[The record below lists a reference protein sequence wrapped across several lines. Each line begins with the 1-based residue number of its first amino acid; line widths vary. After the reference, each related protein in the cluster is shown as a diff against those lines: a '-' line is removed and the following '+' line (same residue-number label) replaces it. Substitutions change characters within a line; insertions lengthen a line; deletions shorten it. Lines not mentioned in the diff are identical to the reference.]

1 MWFVGFDLQF
11 LGVNYALKAQIMK
24 GKSPGR
30 FDQGVWGLDL
40 NWSGYVE
47 FNWQVLPQFGFIV
60 RGDMRDAMVT
70 LGTDRLYLT
79 KQRRVTAGFR
89 FVINPHTVVKLEYLH
104 NDEYG
109 GITEFDN
116 DVATSSLVLAF

>member
-1 MWFVGFDLQF
+1 M
-11 LGVNYALKAQIMK
+11 
-24 GKSPGR
+24 
-30 FDQGVWGLDL
+30 WGLDL
-40 NWSGYVE
+40 KWSGYVE
-47 FNWQVLPQFGFIV
+47 FNWHGAARSFGLLV
-60 RGDMRDAMVT
+60 RGDMRDAIVT

-89 FVINPHTVVKLEYLH
+89 VVINPHMVLKLEYLH

>member
-1 MWFVGFDLQF
+1 ME
-11 LGVNYALKAQIMK
+11 

-40 NWSGYVE
+40 KLVGLHRI
-47 FNWQVLPQFGFIV
+47 QLAGAAQFGFIV

-89 FVINPHTVVKLEYLH
+89 VVINPHTVVKLEYLH

-116 DVATSSLVLAF
+116 DVVTSSLVLAF

>member
-1 MWFVGFDLQF
+1 M
-11 LGVNYALKAQIMK
+11 
-24 GKSPGR
+24 
-30 FDQGVWGLDL
+30 WGLDL
-40 NWSGYVE
+40 KWSGYVE
-47 FNWQVLPQFGFIV
+47 FNWQVLPQFGVIL

-89 FVINPHTVVKLEYLH
+89 VVINAHTVLKLEYLH

-116 DVATSSLVLAF
+116 DVATSSLVLFF

>member
-1 MWFVGFDLQF
+1 M
-11 LGVNYALKAQIMK
+11 
-24 GKSPGR
+24 
-30 FDQGVWGLDL
+30 
-40 NWSGYVE
+40 
-47 FNWQVLPQFGFIV
+47 LPQFGVIV
-60 RGDMRDAMVT
+60 RGDMRDAVVT

-89 FVINPHTVVKLEYLH
+89 IVINPHTVLKLEYLH

-116 DVATSSLVLAF
+116 DVAHQLTGAGVLMTSLSATKSSEDEHALQESSSLSRRSVPPSLPAK